1 MNIVKF
7 VKKGNNNY
15 QIVFDN
21 GKSVNVSE
29 DIIIKYNLLYKKQID
44 SDLLDKLILENEKYD
59 IYNKCVKYIGVRLR
73 SINEM
78 KEYMSRKN
86 IDQETIDNVISRL
99 ISNKLLNDE
108 VFAKAFIN
116 DKLNFT
122 TMGPYRIEQELKKHK
137 IDNNIIKKYI
147 MNIDMDTV
155 NMKINKQINKIIK
168 STKNKNNLKNKI
180 YSKLISLGYPGD
192 LILDNLSKF
201 DF

>member
-1 MNIVKF
+1 MDIVKF

-78 KEYMSRKN
+78 KEYMNRKN

-99 ISNKLLNDE
+99 INNKLLNDE

-137 IDNNIIKKYI
+137 IDSNIIKKYI

-155 NMKINKQINKIIK
+155 SMKINKQINKIIK

-192 LILDNLSKF
+192 LILDNLNKF

>member
-1 MNIVKF
+1 MDIVKF

-78 KEYMSRKN
+78 K
-86 IDQETIDNVISRL
+86 
-99 ISNKLLNDE
+99 
-108 VFAKAFIN
+108 
-116 DKLNFT
+116 
-122 TMGPYRIEQELKKHK
+122 
-137 IDNNIIKKYI
+137 
-147 MNIDMDTV
+147 
-155 NMKINKQINKIIK
+155 
-168 STKNKNNLKNKI
+168 
-180 YSKLISLGYPGD
+180 
-192 LILDNLSKF
+192 
-201 DF
+201 